1 MFDKARESGAIYVQK
16 ESNMLIL
23 KVDGKRTQ
31 VFKVLKFEVWQ

>member
-16 ESNMLIL
+16 SNILIL

-31 VFKVLKFEVWQ
+31 VLKVLKLEVWQ